1 MYYITVAQRGWSKSV
16 FPASLKSRTS
26 QPSEAE
32 IETAKNYK
40 LATAKTKE
48 YIRNAQ
54 ESYFIE
60 RRMFS

>member
-1 MYYITVAQRGWSKSV
+1 MYYITVAQRGWSKSLS
-16 FPASLKSRTS
+16 PANKNSRTS

-32 IETAKNYK
+32 IEKAKTSK

-48 YIRNAQ
+48 YIRNVQ

>member
-16 FPASLKSRTS
+16 SPGSQKSRTS
-26 QPSEAE
+26 KPSEAE
-32 IETAKNYK
+32 IETAKNFK

-54 ESYFIE
+54 RVYFIE